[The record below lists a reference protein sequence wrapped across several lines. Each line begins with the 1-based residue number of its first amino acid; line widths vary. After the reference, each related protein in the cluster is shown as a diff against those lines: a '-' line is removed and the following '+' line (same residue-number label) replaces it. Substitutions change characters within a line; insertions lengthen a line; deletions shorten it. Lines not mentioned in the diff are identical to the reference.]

1 MTKSLKLLS
10 IELTHFK
17 GIKSFRLDAN
27 GEDVVVYGDNASGK
41 TSVFDAFVW
50 LLFNKNSQNKT
61 DFDIKTLTEA
71 GDHLHGLSHEVEA
84 KFEIDGIKKLTL
96 KKVYAEKWT
105 KKRGSAE
112 STFSGHTTDHFIDE
126 IPKKKKEF
134 DEKVAELIK
143 EDVFKL
149 LTSPTYFNEQLH
161 WQKRRDVLLQ
171 VGGDISND
179 EVVAANKELASLPSI
194 LGDRSIEDHR
204 KWLTSQRAGVNA
216 QLDKLPVRIDEVQ
229 RSLPDVSGLDESL
242 IAQEIEFLQ
251 SQLQE
256 KEDEHSR
263 IRNGSEVSSKENE
276 LRLIQGSLI
285 DIKNRLQA
293 SAHDEVMKT
302 RREAAQKQDD
312 TDSLE
317 QSLNSKKR
325 LLTSHEETVS
335 TLTKQADTLRDL
347 WTKENQCAFEH
358 EAETECPTCKQE
370 LPEDEVAAVTERALS
385 AFNLKKAEKL
395 ESISSDGKRKK
406 VTIEESNQAIE
417 KLEAEIA
424 EIEQNWQDAK
434 EQLIEVQ
441 ARYQTEQKSIP
452 DPNENT
458 EYQEQSK
465 KADEKQAEINELKQ
479 SSAGAIEKVLS
490 EIQKFKSEI
499 KVLEVDQSKFTLI
512 ENSKTRIA
520 ELEAEEKKLAAH
532 YEDLERQL
540 FLTEEFIRTK
550 VQLFEERINSHFQY
564 ARFKLFD
571 SQINGG
577 LTETCETLYKGVPYG
592 SNLNDAA
599 RINVGLDII
608 NTLSAHYGFY
618 APIFIDNSESVTKLI
633 KVDSQVI
640 ALEVSA
646 DHPNLTIGGKKAI
659 KEAV

>member
-1 MTKSLKLLS
+1 MQKTLKLLS

-17 GIKSFRLDAN
+17 GIKSFRLEAN

-41 TSVFDAFVW
+41 TSLFDAFVW
-50 LLFNKNSQNKT
+50 LLFNKNSRNKT
-61 DFDIKTLTEA
+61 DFDIKTLTDS
-71 GDHLHGLSHEVEA
+71 GDPLHGLSHEVEA
-84 KFEIDGIKKLTL
+84 KFEIDGMKKLTL

-112 STFSGHTTDHFIDE
+112 STFSGHTTDHFIDD

-134 DEKVAELIK
+134 DEKVSELIN

-161 WQKRRDVLLQ
+161 WQKRRDVLLK

-204 KWLTSQRAGVNA
+204 KWLTSQRAGLND
-216 QLDKLPVRIDEVQ
+216 QLDKLPVRIDEVE

-251 SQLQE
+251 SQLQK

-263 IRNGSEVSSKENE
+263 LRNGSEVSVKDNE
-276 LRLIQGSLI
+276 LRQVEGTLT

-293 SAHDEVMKT
+293 SSFDEVMKL
-302 RREAAQKQDD
+302 RREVAQKQND
-312 TDSLE
+312 TDAVE

-325 LLTSHEETVS
+325 LVASHTETIQSLTA
-335 TLTKQADTLRDL
+335 QADALRIT
-347 WTKENQCAFEH
+347 WNEENQCQFEH
-358 EAETECPTCKQE
+358 TAETECPTCKQA
-370 LPEDEVAAVTERALS
+370 LPEEEIMAVKEKAS
-385 AFNLKKAEKL
+385 QNFNYKKAEKL
-395 ESISSDGKRKK
+395 ELITKEGKQKK
-406 VTIEESNQAIE
+406 ASIEENQNALKRLAE
-417 KLEAEIA
+417 EVDQLEHELKYLKEQCTEINDQFQR
-424 EIEQNWQDAK
+424 EQN
-434 EQLIEVQ
+434 
-441 ARYQTEQKSIP
+441 SIP
-452 DPNENT
+452 DPSNDP
-458 EYQEQSK
+458 EYQEQEK
-465 KADEKQAEINELKQ
+465 KAGSLREEINELKN
-479 SSAGAIEKVLS
+479 SSSGAVEKVLS
-490 EIQKFKSEI
+490 EIQKFKGEI
-499 KVLEVDQSKFTLI
+499 KGLEFDQSKFTLI
-512 ENSKTRIA
+512 ENGKSRIA
-520 ELEAEEKKLAAH
+520 ELEAEEKKLSAH
-532 YEDLERQL
+532 YEELERQL

-550 VQLFEERINSHFQY
+550 VQLFEERINSHFKY

-599 RINVGLDII
+599 RINIGLDII

-618 APIFIDNSESVTKLI
+618 APIFIDNSEAVTKLI